1 MHRMVAVVLGVVVGL
16 LALIGFFIEGD
27 HLLGIMNV
35 DITLDV
41 LRLVIAAALLVVGLA
56 PSVPLAATRGVIIAV
71 GAMYVLMGL
80 LAFADPTLFGMLPT
94 GFTGFDIGF
103 HLIVGIAAIAL
114 GALPTRVADAA
125 TPGR

>member
-80 LAFADPTLFGMLPT
+80 LAFADPTLVGMLPT